1 MRRQTEC
8 IERLIQRAEADEPV
22 YITDV
27 REAFDRC
34 GERVI
39 CKIKWNDF
47 KDL

>member
-1 MRRQTEC
+1 M
-8 IERLIQRAEADEPV
+8 
-22 YITDV
+22 
-27 REAFDRC
+27 AFVKSNPKSQLGDIDMEGVVCRPEQELRDRC